1 MSRLKMTMVRTE
13 AGIVTCTN
21 KHFQL
26 WFAAV
31 LLNCIN
37 LMVQDDNC
45 AKRLFL
51 LSLNPPG
58 PVPVVRFLAI
68 MYIVDVEGLSDWV
81 LSVDDDKD
89 DDDDD

>member
-1 MSRLKMTMVRTE
+1 
-13 AGIVTCTN
+13 
-21 KHFQL
+21 
-26 WFAAV
+26 
-31 LLNCIN
+31 
-37 LMVQDDNC
+37 MVQDDNC